1 MPRDIIDSPIHNRA
15 GGVAPSVRIVDF
27 DFDDEEWP
35 HPGPSDKGPI
45 FALFAEMDQWWPPDL
60 RDGERF
66 QTPSA
71 GQMNEIDRRSET
83 EVLVAIENYLK
94 GVPPDRKWSDVKMAK
109 IFDAYLDRS
118 IDVAERVYIVEYALK
133 EHQI

>member
-27 DFDDEEWP
+27 DFDNEKWP

-45 FALFAEMDQWWPPDL
+45 FAMFAEMDQWWPPEL

-66 QTPSA
+66 IAPSA
-71 GQMNEIDRRSET
+71 GELIEIERRSET

-94 GVPPDRKWSDVKMAK
+94 GVPPDREWTDPKMKKA
-109 IFDAYLDRS
+109 FEGYLERS
-118 IDVAERVYIVEYALK
+118 LDIAERVYIVEYALR
-133 EHQI
+133 EHQV